1 MSDKKLT
8 LLGII
13 AAGSVIWA
21 VVQTRI
27 SNKPR
32 IATDKPAYLIWG
44 LETRDIDSIT
54 IGTGDNK
61 VTLKRQAGGQFVVTN
76 KDNYP
81 AEMKQIN
88 DLITK
93 CLDIQTTQ
101 FITEKKEN
109 HETLGVT
116 EAKARNVVKFFKS
129 DGSFLTGIIV
139 GNARQTGQSSYVRR
153 ATDDKVYVAPNVPW
167 LGSGSM
173 NYIDQELITVARDNI
188 ESVTV
193 VSPDGQ
199 YTLKRKTEGEGI
211 ILEYIPAGMKLKD
224 SDSKSVFNAATD
236 VRFTDVK
243 KQSAETN
250 VLSFDR
256 QYICKLKDST
266 VYTIKIAKKDGKT
279 FVLCQAEFTDTTP
292 VTIKKEGESE
302 EELKKK
308 EAKLLARDKA
318 KKFTAEHQGWIYEI
332 ADWKAQN
339 LTKELS
345 VLLED
350 EPKPAEQ
357 QTEQKP
363 VPSTGS
369 GQALSL
375 PNGIEEKQPDETE
388 SESATGRAEAE
399 EAVEADEFDAA
410 DIEL

>member
-1 MSDKKLT
+1 MNDKKLT

-13 AAGSVIWA
+13 AVGMVIWA
-21 VVQTRI
+21 VAQTRI
-27 SNKPR
+27 SNKIR
-32 IATDKPAYLIWG
+32 VASGKSAYLIQG

-54 IGTGDNK
+54 IGTGDDE
-61 VTLKRQAGGQFVVTN
+61 VALKRQAESQFVVAN

-109 HETLGVT
+109 YETLGVT
-116 EAKARNVVKFFKS
+116 EAKARNVVKFLKS
-129 DGSFLTGIIV
+129 DGSLLTGIIV
-139 GNARQTGQSSYVRR
+139 GNARQTSQGSYVRL
-153 ATDDKVYVAPNVPW
+153 ATNDKVYVAPDVPL

-173 NYIDQELITVARDNI
+173 NYINQELITVAPDNI

-193 VSPDGQ
+193 ISPDGQ
-199 YTLKRKTEGEGI
+199 YTLKTKTEGEGI
-211 ILEYIPAGMKLKD
+211 MLENIPAGKKLKD

-236 VRFTDVK
+236 IRFTDVR

-250 VLSFDR
+250 ELNFDR
-256 QYICKLKDST
+256 QYICRSADST
-266 VYTIKIAKKDGKT
+266 VYTIKIARKDSKT
-279 FVLCQAEFTDTTP
+279 FVLCQVEFTDTTP

-318 KKFTAEHQGWIYEI
+318 KKFTAKHQGWIYEI

-339 LTKELS
+339 LTKELW

-350 EPKPAEQ
+350 EPKPAQQ
-357 QTEQKP
+357 QTEQK
-363 VPSTGS
+363 
-369 GQALSL
+369 
-375 PNGIEEKQPDETE
+375 IEEKQQDETE
-388 SESATGRAEAE
+388 SESATGGAEAE

>member
-1 MSDKKLT
+1 MSDKKLA

-54 IGTGDNK
+54 IGTGDNE

-129 DGSFLTGIIV
+129 DGSLLTGIIV

-153 ATDDKVYVAPNVPW
+153 ATDDKVYVAQNVPW

-173 NYIDQELITVARDNI
+173 SYIKAELITVARDNI

-211 ILEYIPAGMKLKD
+211 MLEYIPAGKKLKD

-236 VRFTDVK
+236 MRFTDVK

-250 VLSFDR
+250 ELNFDR

-266 VYTIKIAKKDGKT
+266 VYTLKIARKDGKT
-279 FVLCQAEFTDTTP
+279 FVLCEAEFTDTTP
-292 VTIKKEGESE
+292 VTVKQEGESE

-357 QTEQKP
+357 QTEQK
-363 VPSTGS
+363 
-369 GQALSL
+369 
-375 PNGIEEKQPDETE
+375 IEEKQPDETE

-399 EAVEADEFDAA
+399 EVVEADEFDAA

>member
-1 MSDKKLT
+1 MSDKKLA

-54 IGTGDNK
+54 IGTGDDE

-129 DGSFLTGIIV
+129 DGSLLTGIIV
-139 GNARQTGQSSYVRR
+139 GNARQTGQSSYVRL
-153 ATDDKVYVAPNVPW
+153 ATDDKVYVAQNVPW

-173 NYIDQELITVARDNI
+173 SYIKAELITVARDNI

-211 ILEYIPAGMKLKD
+211 MLEYIPAGMKLKD

-236 VRFTDVK
+236 MRFTDVK

-250 VLSFDR
+250 ELNFDR

-266 VYTIKIAKKDGKT
+266 VYTIKIARKDGKT
-279 FVLCQAEFTDTTP
+279 FVLCEAEFTDTTP

-357 QTEQKP
+357 QTEQK
-363 VPSTGS
+363 
-369 GQALSL
+369 
-375 PNGIEEKQPDETE
+375 IEEKQPDETE

-399 EAVEADEFDAA
+399 EVVEADEFDAA

>member
-13 AAGSVIWA
+13 AAGMVIWA

-44 LETRDIDSIT
+44 LETRDIDSIS
-54 IGTGDNK
+54 IGTGDDE

-129 DGSFLTGIIV
+129 DGSLLTGIIV
-139 GNARQTGQSSYVRR
+139 GNARQTGQGGYVRR

-173 NYIDQELITVARDNI
+173 SYIKAELITVARDNI

-211 ILEYIPAGMKLKD
+211 MLEYIPAGKKLKD

-236 VRFTDVK
+236 MRFTGVK

-250 VLSFDR
+250 ELNFDR

-266 VYTIKIAKKDGKT
+266 VYTLKIARKDGKT

-357 QTEQKP
+357 QTEQK
-363 VPSTGS
+363 
-369 GQALSL
+369 
-375 PNGIEEKQPDETE
+375 IEEKQPDEPE

-399 EAVEADEFDAA
+399 EAVEADEFDAT

>member
-13 AAGSVIWA
+13 AVGMVIWA
-21 VVQTRI
+21 VAQTRI
-27 SNKPR
+27 SNKTR
-32 IATDKPAYLIWG
+32 VASGKSAYLIQG

-54 IGTGDNK
+54 IGTGDDE
-61 VTLKRQAGGQFVVTN
+61 VVLKHQTRGQFVVAS

-116 EAKARNVVKFFKS
+116 EVKARNVVKFFKS
-129 DGSFLTGIIV
+129 DGSLLTGIIV
-139 GNARQTGQSSYVRR
+139 GNARQTGQGSYVRL
-153 ATDDKVYVAPNVPW
+153 ATDDKVYVAPAVPW

-173 NYIDQELITVARDNI
+173 NYIKAELITAARDNI

-211 ILEYIPAGMKLKD
+211 MLENIPAGMKLKD

-236 VRFTDVK
+236 MRFTDVK

-250 VLSFDR
+250 ELNFDR
-256 QYICKLKDST
+256 QYICRLADST
-266 VYTIKIAKKDGKT
+266 VYTLKIAKKDNKT
-279 FVLCQAEFTDTTP
+279 FVSCQVEFTDTTP

-318 KKFTAEHQGWIYEI
+318 KKFAARHQGWIYEI

-345 VLLED
+345 VLLEE

-375 PNGIEEKQPDETE
+375 PNGIEDKQQDETTPE
-388 SESATGRAEAE
+388 STT
-399 EAVEADEFDAA
+399 VELE
-410 DIEL
+410 